1 MKKNTDL
8 TIGFAMTRIETKQFA
23 VIEGIYK
30 QDKSMEMNVEITVS
44 VNVENRLIALSTKFL
59 FLTNNQVFIILEVAC
74 TFGINEESWNSFN
87 SETELRVPVNFVR
100 HLAMHTVGTARGVLH
115 AKTENTPLNCIII
128 PPINVSQIVNEDFIV
143 QK

>member
-23 VIEGIYK
+23 VIEGIYNPGN
-30 QDKSMEMNVEITVS
+30 SMEMNIEISVS
-44 VNVENRLIALSTKFL
+44 VNIENRLIVLSSKFM
-59 FLTNNQVFIILEVAC
+59 FLTNNQIFIILEIAC
-74 TFGINEESWNSFN
+74 TFEINKENWNSFN
-87 SETELRVPVNFVR
+87 SETQLCVPANFVR

-115 AKTENTPLNCIII
+115 AKIENTPHNCIII
-128 PPINVSQIVNEDFIV
+128 PPINVSQIIGEDFII